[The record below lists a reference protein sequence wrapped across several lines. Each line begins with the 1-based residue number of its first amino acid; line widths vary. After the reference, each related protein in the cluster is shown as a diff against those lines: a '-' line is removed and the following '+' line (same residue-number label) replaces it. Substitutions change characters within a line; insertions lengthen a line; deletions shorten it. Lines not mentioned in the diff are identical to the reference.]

1 MMILKAIWLY
11 MAIDVKYIEKHGD
24 IWRTYDGIWRYLMVF
39 TRNTYDYTK
48 KIYADVQIIYGMK
61 Y

>member
-1 MMILKAIWLY
+1 MVLKAIWLY
-11 MAIDVKYIEKHGD
+11 MAIDVKYIEKHDD

-39 TRNTYDYTK
+39 TRNTYDYIK

>member
-1 MMILKAIWLY
+1 

-39 TRNTYDYTK
+39 TRNTYDDIK
-48 KIYADVQIIYGMK
+48 KIYADVQIWYETCSIEDKLRYTDI
-61 Y
+61 